1 MVNQVER
8 TLEAEP
14 LLNTQQAKS
23 EESFQDLKGHIKPL
37 LSAFFISIVAGL
49 NDGSLGAIIPRL
61 KQYYNVPNETI
72 SLLFL
77 CSAFGFFLSAGLNG
91 YIVHRIGQLNT
102 LYLGSCTMFVSFA
115 ILSAGFPF
123 PVMAITMPFVGAGMA
138 LLDAAMNVFVAN
150 LPLATL
156 MLNILHAIYGVG
168 AMISPLVASVLL
180 EHDISWTGMYL
191 FLTAVGLL
199 NVISI
204 ATGFKGV
211 KLEEHKDEDGD
222 DNKPGHRELTRLAIF
237 NKVTLICAVY
247 ILVYVGVEVT
257 LGGWGYTFLR
267 EGRGGDKV
275 DMARVVSGYWAG
287 LASGRILLGYLS
299 SRFGEKLMI
308 SLFTMM
314 IIAGLF
320 LMMVYKNIV
329 LNSTVFIT
337 LGLLLGPMFPT
348 TVSLASKALPRS
360 YHATSIGFMAAL
372 GAGGA
377 ALFPFLT
384 GQVAGQYGILIMPIA
399 CIIMSV
405 VMLLLWV
412 FIPSDKPLFAAC
424 Q

>member
-1 MVNQVER
+1 MVNQER
-8 TLEAEP
+8 REETEP
-14 LLNTQQAKS
+14 LVSQVKA
-23 EESFQDLKGHIKPL
+23 ESFQDLKGHIKPL
-37 LSAFFISIVAGL
+37 LSAFFISVVAGL

-123 PVMAITMPFVGAGMA
+123 VVMAMTMPFVGAGMA

-180 EHDISWTGMYL
+180 QHDISWKGMYM

-199 NVISI
+199 NIISI
-204 ATGFKGV
+204 ASGFKGV
-211 KLEEHKDEDGD
+211 SLEEPKEDA
-222 DNKPGHRELTRLAIF
+222 KPDHRELTKLAIL
-237 NKVTLICAVY
+237 NKVTLVCAAY

-275 DMARVVSGYWAG
+275 AMAQVVSGYWAG

-314 IIAGLF
+314 IIFGLV

-329 LNSTVFIT
+329 LNSTIFVT

-348 TVSLASKALPRS
+348 TVSLASKVLPRS

-384 GQVAGQYGILIMPIA
+384 GQVAGHYGILIMPMA

-405 VMLLLWV
+405 VMLILWAFV
-412 FIPSDKPLFAAC
+412 PSDKPLFAAC

>member
-1 MVNQVER
+1 MTEEETQ
-8 TLEAEP
+8 P
-14 LLNTQQAKS
+14 LLTTNKQ
-23 EESFQDLKGHIKPL
+23 ESFRDLKEHWKPL
-37 LSAFFISIVAGL
+37 CSAFFISIVAGL

-61 KQYYNVPNETI
+61 KQYYDVPNETI

-77 CSAFGFFLSAGLNG
+77 CSACGFFLSAGLNG
-91 YIVHRIGQLNT
+91 TIVHRIGQLNT
-102 LYLGSCTMFVSFA
+102 LYLGSCTMFVAFS
-115 ILSAGFPF
+115 ILSLGLPF
-123 PVMAITMPFVGAGMA
+123 PIMACTMPFVGAGMA

-180 EHDISWTGMYL
+180 KHDISWKGMYM
-191 FLTAVGLL
+191 FLTVVGLL
-199 NVISI
+199 NVTGI
-204 ATGFKGV
+204 AVGFKQV
-211 KLEEHKDEDGD
+211 VLDEHKDD
-222 DNKPGHRELTRLAIF
+222 DSSDAKPDHGELTKRAIL
-237 NKVTLICAVY
+237 NRVTLVGAVY

-267 EGRGGDKV
+267 EGRGGDKIA
-275 DMARVVSGYWAG
+275 MAQVVSGYWAG

-308 SLFTMM
+308 SLFTIM
-314 IIAGLF
+314 IIVGLF
-320 LMMVYKNIV
+320 LMMIYKDIV
-329 LNSTVFIT
+329 LNSTVFVT

-384 GQVAGQYGILIMPIA
+384 GQVAGHYGILIMPAA
-399 CIIMSV
+399 CIAMSV
-405 VMLLLWV
+405 LMLVLWV
-412 FIPSDKPLFAAC
+412 FIPSDRPFFGAC